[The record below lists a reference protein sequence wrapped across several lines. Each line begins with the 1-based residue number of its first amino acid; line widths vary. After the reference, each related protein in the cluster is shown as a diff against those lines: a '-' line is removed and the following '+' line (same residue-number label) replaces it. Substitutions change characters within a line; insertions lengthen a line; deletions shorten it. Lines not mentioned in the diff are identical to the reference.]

1 MSAKTRYAAKLLI
14 PSRELVIINGYLN
27 ATKEGEYQGEDYTII
42 NTVTFPDGRVM
53 DVKCCGCN
61 HESSWTEA
69 VLFEQAKDDGLDQ
82 VAYTEP
88 EDQYIGEWELELDG
102 TTYFI
107 EVVDGGDID
116 EPALAIISPE
126 HVISRNWK
134 AEGWTINK
142 EAFI

>member
-1 MSAKTRYAAKLLI
+1 M
-14 PSRELVIINGYLN
+14 
-27 ATKEGEYQGEDYTII
+27 
-42 NTVTFPDGRVM
+42 
-53 DVKCCGCN
+53 KCCGCN

-69 VLFEQAKDDGLDQ
+69 VLFEQTKDDGLDQ